1 MIGQNLKDNEE
12 KKPNSREM
20 EKLKR
25 YFPQFFSKDGEFK
38 LDMFKDFLGEEEVDI
53 SKEGYELKFLGKSY
67 AKYLSSLETETYISP
82 DSCHN
87 EKDENKNSENLYIVG
102 DNLDALKHML
112 GSYSGKI
119 KCIYIDPP
127 YNTGTDGFV
136 YPDNF
141 QFNKED
147 LSEKIGITEEEA
159 GRILELAGKSTHSA
173 WMTFMYPRLTLARD
187 LLSDDGVIFISI
199 DDNEQA
205 NLKLMCDEVFGE
217 ENHLEDFIWVNSG
230 NTDNQDEIIR
240 NHEYIL
246 CYSKN
251 KGSINVRQV
260 VDPNVPAESK
270 IRRNFVENS
279 MIKNGHKN
287 PPSYIT
293 LPVGF
298 PCSEE
303 SIVIKGTP
311 NFTSI
316 ISEISDRGY
325 INRALTKKY
334 NLSFPLHEQDII
346 IEEYKLQ
353 NSIKVFSGW
362 ANNKQLQKYIDNN
375 FRPIENE
382 DGTKYYYWIT
392 KTGAIYYRK
401 EGRTP
406 QYIQTVLNNMGTT
419 EKNKNYLESLGVS
432 FDYPKPLELISY
444 LISIFSGS
452 EDYILDFFSG
462 SATSAESVLRQNIID
477 KQSRNFILVQ
487 IPEKINP
494 NQAEYELG
502 YRSIDEIGRARIEK
516 AAEKIKK
523 ETGADIDYGYKLYY
537 LEKPSEKTLI
547 DLENFVPE
555 IKLITD
561 DMISIFDNEHS
572 NGKESILSTWLI
584 EDGYGL
590 SKSTD
595 KYKLNNYN
603 ADLIDKT
610 LYIIDEG
617 LTQDDSMVLIKRI
630 ENEELNITRI
640 VIYVHSVPFNVLH
653 ELRKNLKVLRNNK
666 NVTLIERF

>member
-25 YFPQFFSKDGEFK
+25 DFPQFFSKDGEFK

-205 NLKLMCDEVFGE
+205 NLKLMCDDIFGE
-217 ENHLEDFIWVNSG
+217 ENFIGTFVI
-230 NTDNQDEIIR
+230 NTTPNGRDYGHIAKQ
-240 NHEYIL
+240 HEYCLFYAKSFDRADTSMLIDKTKSFKYEDDFGGFNIHPL
-246 CYSKN
+246 YNSNESFHKDNRPNLYYPFYLNPNNIDSNGFYEISLEKTDGLIEIYPPESKKN
-251 KGSINVRQV
+251 KVQFVWRWGK
-260 VDPNVPAESK
+260 PKSK
-270 IRRNFVENS
+270 ININKE
-279 MIKNGHKN
+279 I
-287 PPSYIT
+287 
-293 LPVGF
+293 VG
-298 PCSEE
+298 
-303 SIVIKGTP
+303 
-311 NFTSI
+311 
-316 ISEISDRGY
+316 
-325 INRALTKKY
+325 
-334 NLSFPLHEQDII
+334 
-346 IEEYKLQ
+346 YK
-353 NSIKVFSGW
+353 
-362 ANNKQLQKYIDNN
+362 
-375 FRPIENE
+375 NE
-382 DGTKYYYWIT
+382 DGE
-392 KTGAIYYRK
+392 YRIVQK
-401 EGRTP
+401 MRNDEKLIRSLIISKDAT
-406 QYIQTVLNNMGTT
+406 TRRGTA
-419 EKNKNYLESLGVS
+419 EVEEIMNAKIFE
-432 FDYPKPLELISY
+432 FPKPLGLLKPFIQVSNAENN
-444 LISIFSGS
+444 FV
-452 EDYILDFFSG
+452 LDFFSG
-462 SATSAESVLRQNIID
+462 SSTTADAVMQLNAED
-477 KQSRNFILVQ
+477 GGSRKYIMVQ
-487 IPEKINP
+487 LPEKIEENKP
-494 NQAEYELG
+494 AYKAG

-561 DMISIFDNEHS
+561 DMVSIFDNEHS
-572 NGKESILSTWLI
+572 NGKESILSTWLM

-590 SKSTD
+590 SKSTE
-595 KYKLNNYN
+595 KYKLKNYD

-617 LTQDDSMVLIKRI
+617 LTQYDSMVLIKRI
-630 ENEELNITRI
+630 ENEELDITRI

>member
-25 YFPQFFSKDGEFK
+25 DFPQFFSKDGEFK

-199 DDNEQA
+199 DDNEQM
-205 NLKLMCDEVFGE
+205 NLRLMCDEIFGE
-217 ENHLEDFIWVNSG
+217 ENFVCDFSWRKKTGANDAKDIAVV
-230 NTDNQDEIIR
+230 TEPIF
-240 NHEYIL
+240 L
-246 CYSKN
+246 YSKN
-251 KGSINVRQV
+251 KNLAIENENYRRDLNSINTSRYNKKDQYFNERGYFYY
-260 VDPNVPAESK
+260 DTLDRGGLQYSDSMNFSITLPDGKNLYPNGRSEFKNDGWIWKWSK
-270 IRRNFVENS
+270 DKVAWG
-279 MIKNGHKN
+279 IKNGFIDFVKVNDEFTVKYKVYELVDNEGN
-287 PPSYIT
+287 PREQKGRAFVNLILDPINQIGTNEIKGLFHNEVYFNNPK
-293 LPVGF
+293 PVGL
-298 PCSEE
+298 
-303 SIVIKGTP
+303 IK
-311 NFTSI
+311 
-316 ISEISDRGY
+316 
-325 INRALTKKY
+325 
-334 NLSFPLHEQDII
+334 
-346 IEEYKLQ
+346 
-353 NSIKVFSGW
+353 
-362 ANNKQLQKYIDNN
+362 
-375 FRPIENE
+375 
-382 DGTKYYYWIT
+382 
-392 KTGAIYYRK
+392 
-401 EGRTP
+401 
-406 QYIQTVLNNMGTT
+406 
-419 EKNKNYLESLGVS
+419 
-432 FDYPKPLELISY
+432 Y
-444 LISIFSGS
+444 LINTLKFN
-452 EDYILDFFSG
+452 DLYVLDFFSG
-462 SATSAESVLRQNIID
+462 SSTTADAVMQLNAEDGGNRKYIM
-477 KQSRNFILVQ
+477 VQ
-487 IPEKINP
+487 LPEKIEESKP
-494 NQAEYELG
+494 AYKAG

-561 DMISIFDNEHS
+561 DMVSIFDNEHS
-572 NGKESILSTWLI
+572 NGKESILSTWLM

-590 SKSTD
+590 NKSTD
-595 KYKLNNYN
+595 KYKLNNYD

-630 ENEELNITRI
+630 ENEELDITRI

>member
-25 YFPQFFSKDGEFK
+25 DFPQFFSKDGEFK

-205 NLKLMCDEVFGE
+205 NLKLMCDDIFGE
-217 ENHLEDFIWVNSG
+217 ENFIGTFVI
-230 NTDNQDEIIR
+230 NTTPNGRDYGHIAKQ
-240 NHEYIL
+240 HEYCLFYAKSFDRADTSMLIDKTKSFKYEDDFGGFNIHPL
-246 CYSKN
+246 YNSNESFHKDNRPNLYYPFYLNPNNIDSNGFYEISLEKTDGLIEIYPPESKKN
-251 KGSINVRQV
+251 KVQFVWRWGK
-260 VDPNVPAESK
+260 PKSK
-270 IRRNFVENS
+270 ININKE
-279 MIKNGHKN
+279 I
-287 PPSYIT
+287 
-293 LPVGF
+293 VG
-298 PCSEE
+298 
-303 SIVIKGTP
+303 
-311 NFTSI
+311 
-316 ISEISDRGY
+316 
-325 INRALTKKY
+325 
-334 NLSFPLHEQDII
+334 
-346 IEEYKLQ
+346 YK
-353 NSIKVFSGW
+353 
-362 ANNKQLQKYIDNN
+362 
-375 FRPIENE
+375 NE
-382 DGTKYYYWIT
+382 DGE
-392 KTGAIYYRK
+392 YRIVQK
-401 EGRTP
+401 MRNDEKLIRSLIISKDAT
-406 QYIQTVLNNMGTT
+406 TRRGTA
-419 EKNKNYLESLGVS
+419 EVEEIMNAKIFE
-432 FDYPKPLELISY
+432 FPKPLGLLKPFIQVSNAENN
-444 LISIFSGS
+444 FV
-452 EDYILDFFSG
+452 LDFFSG
-462 SATSAESVLRQNIID
+462 SSTTADAVMQLNAED
-477 KQSRNFILVQ
+477 GDSRKYIMVQ
-487 IPEKINP
+487 LPEKIEEDKP
-494 NQAEYELG
+494 GYKAG

-516 AAEKIKK
+516 AAKKIKE

-561 DMISIFDNEHS
+561 DMVSIFDNEHS

-595 KYKLNNYN
+595 KYKLNNYD

-630 ENEELNITRI
+630 ENEELDITRI

>member
-25 YFPQFFSKDGEFK
+25 DFPQFFSKDGEFK

-187 LLSDDGVIFISI
+187 LLSRDGFIFISI
-199 DDNEQA
+199 GDDELS
-205 NLKLMCDEVFGE
+205 NLRLICDEVFGE
-217 ENHLEDFIWVNSG
+217 ENYVSTLTRVAKRTSNKGTFFKPTKDYVLVYGKLIADFENKFGVEQEIDESEYIYEDERGKYKQNGASLYQPSLDSRPNQRYWIEAPDGSFIIPPGNNFPKKIEDASYVVPESNDDKVWRWSYSTYLEKKDQLMFTKASNRCPLIDSEGNPSKWNIYDKVYLKDKIGSDLLPEDVLYDFINSKA
-230 NTDNQDEIIR
+230 TKELIELEI
-240 NHEYIL
+240 
-246 CYSKN
+246 
-251 KGSINVRQV
+251 
-260 VDPNVPAESK
+260 P
-270 IRRNFVENS
+270 
-279 MIKNGHKN
+279 
-287 PPSYIT
+287 
-293 LPVGF
+293 
-298 PCSEE
+298 
-303 SIVIKGTP
+303 
-311 NFTSI
+311 
-316 ISEISDRGY
+316 
-325 INRALTKKY
+325 
-334 NLSFPLHEQDII
+334 
-346 IEEYKLQ
+346 
-353 NSIKVFSGW
+353 
-362 ANNKQLQKYIDNN
+362 
-375 FRPIENE
+375 
-382 DGTKYYYWIT
+382 
-392 KTGAIYYRK
+392 
-401 EGRTP
+401 
-406 QYIQTVLNNMGTT
+406 
-419 EKNKNYLESLGVS
+419 
-432 FDYPKPLELISY
+432 FDFPKPSDLIKY
-444 LISIFSGS
+444 LIQICKF
-452 EDYILDFFSG
+452 DKNIVMLDFFSG
-462 SATSAESVLRQNIID
+462 SASTAHAVMQLNAEDDGQRKYIMVQLPESID
-477 KQSRNFILVQ
+477 SNKEAYQ
-487 IPEKINP
+487 K
-494 NQAEYELG
+494 G

-561 DMISIFDNEHS
+561 DMVSIFDNEHS
-572 NGKESILSTWLI
+572 NGKKSILSTWLM

-590 SKSTD
+590 SKSTK
-595 KYKLNNYN
+595 KYKLNSYE

-617 LTQDDSMVLIKRI
+617 LTQDDSMALIKRI
-630 ENEELNITRI
+630 ENEELDITRI

>member
-1 MIGQNLKDNEE
+1 MIRQNLKDNEE

-20 EKLKR
+20 EKLKKD
-25 YFPQFFSKDGEFK
+25 FPQFFSKDGEFK

-199 DDNEQA
+199 DDNEQM
-205 NLKLMCDEVFGE
+205 NLRLMCDEIFGE
-217 ENHLEDFIWVNSG
+217 ENFVCDFSWRKKTGANDAKDIAVV
-230 NTDNQDEIIR
+230 TEPIF
-240 NHEYIL
+240 L
-246 CYSKN
+246 YSKN
-251 KGSINVRQV
+251 KNLAIENENYRRDLKSINTSRYNKKDQYFNERGYFYY
-260 VDPNVPAESK
+260 DTLDRGGLQYSDSMNFSITLPDGKNLYPNGRSEFKNDGWIWKWSK
-270 IRRNFVENS
+270 DKVAWG
-279 MIKNGHKN
+279 IKNGFIDFVKVNDEFTVKYKVYELVDNEGN
-287 PPSYIT
+287 PRDQKGRAFVNLILDPINQIGTNEIKGLFHNEVYFNNPK
-293 LPVGF
+293 PVGL
-298 PCSEE
+298 
-303 SIVIKGTP
+303 IK
-311 NFTSI
+311 
-316 ISEISDRGY
+316 
-325 INRALTKKY
+325 
-334 NLSFPLHEQDII
+334 
-346 IEEYKLQ
+346 
-353 NSIKVFSGW
+353 
-362 ANNKQLQKYIDNN
+362 
-375 FRPIENE
+375 
-382 DGTKYYYWIT
+382 
-392 KTGAIYYRK
+392 
-401 EGRTP
+401 
-406 QYIQTVLNNMGTT
+406 
-419 EKNKNYLESLGVS
+419 
-432 FDYPKPLELISY
+432 Y
-444 LISIFSGS
+444 LINTLKFN
-452 EDYILDFFSG
+452 DLYVLDFFSG
-462 SATSAESVLRQNIID
+462 SSTTADAVMQLNAEDGGNRKYIM
-477 KQSRNFILVQ
+477 VQ
-487 IPEKINP
+487 LPEKIEENKP
-494 NQAEYELG
+494 GYKAG

-516 AAEKIKK
+516 AAEKIKE

-561 DMISIFDNEHS
+561 DMVSIFDNEHS
-572 NGKESILSTWLI
+572 NGKESILSTWLM

-590 SKSTD
+590 SKSTE
-595 KYKLNNYN
+595 KYKLNNYD

-630 ENEELNITRI
+630 ENEELDITRI

>member
-25 YFPQFFSKDGEFK
+25 NFPQFFSKDGEFK
-38 LDMFKDFLGEEEVDI
+38 LDMFKDFLGEEEINI

-82 DSCHN
+82 DSSHN

-205 NLKLMCDEVFGE
+205 NLKLMCDDIFGE
-217 ENHLEDFIWVNSG
+217 ENFIGKFNWTRKKKGAFLNKKFRVMTENILLYQKSDFEGAFFGEKAYSDKKQPIVKRTNALKELIFPKNLVFTTLKDGTYPSSLANGETEITFQEPFEVKNGKVLSELKTKARYIWTQEFLN
-230 NTDNQDEIIR
+230 DEI
-240 NHEYIL
+240 
-246 CYSKN
+246 
-251 KGSINVRQV
+251 
-260 VDPNVPAESK
+260 D
-270 IRRNFVENS
+270 
-279 MIKNGHKN
+279 
-287 PPSYIT
+287 
-293 LPVGF
+293 
-298 PCSEE
+298 
-303 SIVIKGTP
+303 KGTEIHLSNQFGFNVLRSDQDNKIKAP
-311 NFTSI
+311 SDIIDSKLKVGTNEDASSEIAEIFNTEVGVMFDYTKPVSLINYLINMVTYNQKNSI
-316 ISEISDRGY
+316 IFDFFAGSSST
-325 INRALTKKY
+325 A
-334 NLSFPLHEQDII
+334 HA
-346 IEEYKLQ
+346 
-353 NSIKVFSGW
+353 VM
-362 ANNKQLQKYIDNN
+362 QLNAEDGGSRKYI
-375 FRPIENE
+375 
-382 DGTKYYYWIT
+382 
-392 KTGAIYYRK
+392 
-401 EGRTP
+401 
-406 QYIQTVLNNMGTT
+406 M
-419 EKNKNYLESLGVS
+419 
-432 FDYPKPLELISY
+432 
-444 LISIFSGS
+444 
-452 EDYILDFFSG
+452 
-462 SATSAESVLRQNIID
+462 
-477 KQSRNFILVQ
+477 VQ
-487 IPEKINP
+487 LPEKIEEDKP
-494 NQAEYELG
+494 GYKAG

-516 AAEKIKK
+516 AAKKIKE

-561 DMISIFDNEHS
+561 DMVSIFDNEHS
-572 NGKESILSTWLI
+572 NGKESILSTWLM

-595 KYKLNNYN
+595 KYKLKNYD

-617 LTQDDSMVLIKRI
+617 LTQDDSMVLIKHI
-630 ENEELNITRI
+630 ENEELDITRI

>member
-25 YFPQFFSKDGEFK
+25 DFPQFFSKDGEFK

-87 EKDENKNSENLYIVG
+87 EKDENKDSENLYIVG

-199 DDNEQA
+199 DDNEQM
-205 NLKLMCDEVFGE
+205 NLRLMCDEIFGE
-217 ENHLEDFIWVNSG
+217 ENFVCDFSWRKKTGANDAKDIAVV
-230 NTDNQDEIIR
+230 TEP
-240 NHEYIL
+240 IL
-246 CYSKN
+246 LYSKN
-251 KGSINVRQV
+251 KILAIENENYRRDLSSINTSRYNKKDQYFNERGYFYY
-260 VDPNVPAESK
+260 DTLDRGGLQYSDSMNFSITLPDGKNLYPNGRSEFKNDGWIWKWSK
-270 IRRNFVENS
+270 DKVAWG
-279 MIKNGHKN
+279 IKNGFIDFVKVNDEFTVKYKVYELVDNEGN
-287 PPSYIT
+287 PRDQKGRAFVNLILDPINQIGTNEIKGLFHNEVYFNNPK
-293 LPVGF
+293 PVGL
-298 PCSEE
+298 
-303 SIVIKGTP
+303 IK
-311 NFTSI
+311 
-316 ISEISDRGY
+316 
-325 INRALTKKY
+325 
-334 NLSFPLHEQDII
+334 
-346 IEEYKLQ
+346 
-353 NSIKVFSGW
+353 
-362 ANNKQLQKYIDNN
+362 
-375 FRPIENE
+375 
-382 DGTKYYYWIT
+382 
-392 KTGAIYYRK
+392 
-401 EGRTP
+401 
-406 QYIQTVLNNMGTT
+406 
-419 EKNKNYLESLGVS
+419 
-432 FDYPKPLELISY
+432 Y
-444 LISIFSGS
+444 LINTLKFN
-452 EDYILDFFSG
+452 DLYVLDFFSG
-462 SATSAESVLRQNIID
+462 SSTTADAVMQLNAED
-477 KQSRNFILVQ
+477 GGSRKYIMVQ
-487 IPEKINP
+487 LPEKIEESKP
-494 NQAEYELG
+494 AYKAG

-595 KYKLNNYN
+595 KYKLNNYE

-630 ENEELNITRI
+630 ENEELDITRI

>member
-20 EKLKR
+20 EKLKKD
-25 YFPQFFSKDGEFK
+25 FPQFFSKEGEFK

-82 DSCHN
+82 DSNHN
-87 EKDENKNSENLYIVG
+87 EKNGNRDSENLYIVG

-217 ENHLEDFIWVNSG
+217 ENCVGIISRKMKSG
-230 NTDNQDEIIR
+230 G
-240 NHEYIL
+240 
-246 CYSKN
+246 N
-251 KGSINVRQV
+251 KGQYFS
-260 VDPNVPAESK
+260 PNMETILVYARYLNKLGYFREAIS
-270 IRRNFVENS
+270 VEVA
-279 MIKNGHKN
+279 K
-287 PPSYIT
+287 SYNR
-293 LPVGF
+293 V
-298 PCSEE
+298 EE
-303 SIVIKGTP
+303 AGKRKGEKFTIKGLCQPGLGNRP
-311 NFTSI
+311 NQ
-316 ISEISDRGY
+316 R
-325 INRALTKKY
+325 
-334 NLSFPLHEQDII
+334 
-346 IEEYKLQ
+346 
-353 NSIKVFSGW
+353 
-362 ANNKQLQKYIDNN
+362 
-375 FRPIENE
+375 
-382 DGTKYYYWIT
+382 YWIKAPDGSFLIPKGKNFPVKLIEGSKVT
-392 KTGAIYYRK
+392 PTDEDTSWKWTYDRFIKEKEEGNIFFQKNIRSDSLVDENGKTAKWNVYNKIWLNDRKK
-401 EGRTP
+401 EGRVP
-406 QYIQTVLNNMGTT
+406 VDLI
-419 EKNKNYLESLGVS
+419 NKWENRISSVELKELGIP
-432 FDYPKPLELISY
+432 FDFAKPVNLIKY
-444 LISIFSGS
+444 LISIVDENENMVILDYFSGS
-452 EDYILDFFSG
+452 STTADAVMQLNAEDGGSRKYIM
-462 SATSAESVLRQNIID
+462 
-477 KQSRNFILVQ
+477 VQ
-487 IPEKINP
+487 IPEKIEESKP
-494 NQAEYELG
+494 GYKAG

-523 ETGADIDYGYKLYY
+523 ETNADIDYGYKLYY

-561 DMISIFDNEHS
+561 DMVSIFDNEHS
-572 NGKESILSTWLI
+572 NGKESILSTWLM
-584 EDGYGL
+584 EDGHGL
-590 SKSTD
+590 NKSTE
-595 KYKLNNYN
+595 KYKLNNYD
-603 ADLIDKT
+603 AVLIDKT

-617 LTQDDSMVLIKRI
+617 LTQDDSMTLIKRI
-630 ENEELNITRI
+630 ENEELDITRI

-666 NVTLIERF
+666 NVTLIERY